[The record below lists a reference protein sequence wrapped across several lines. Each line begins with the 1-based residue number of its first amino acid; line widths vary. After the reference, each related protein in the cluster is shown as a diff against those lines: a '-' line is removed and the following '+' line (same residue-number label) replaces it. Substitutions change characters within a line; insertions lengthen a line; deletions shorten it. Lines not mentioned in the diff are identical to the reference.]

1 MSLVFET
8 GYKLAVALT
17 SLVAMLVALLKLAE
31 VYKLVYNLISNS
43 RKYNF
48 FVYFKFKI
56 RSGPVER
63 SVS

>member
-1 MSLVFET
+1 
-8 GYKLAVALT
+8 
-17 SLVAMLVALLKLAE
+17 MLVALLKLAE

-63 SVS
+63 SVSWKTGPQTKQFD